1 MNTETSVPE
10 KTSANNQDRQGTRR
24 RIVLGIDPGVS
35 TGLAAL
41 DIEGSFLFAESERE
55 IGWKKIIDKVTRYGK
70 VVLVATD
77 VTPAPDLVRK
87 VASTL
92 DTALFVPNKSMDASE
107 KRQLVGKYTRANDV
121 IIDNDHASDALA
133 SAIKA
138 LGKFKNKFGKLESDY
153 NELSDDLKQR
163 TKELLIKGY
172 SMNCAIRMSNEKMQ
186 PIRLEVLRL
195 QRSKTEQGLQNAL
208 AEKSEVIARLNELTA
223 TLSEDI
229 KTLKQEN
236 RELRDRL
243 EKERTRSDIEVR
255 KERIWKAQ
263 RDQIEGLT
271 KQVHKLKR
279 RLEEQDKEGHP
290 DTVGPDNRDTDLV
303 RLKPIKSFSSNGL
316 EEAKAAHHIEPGDV
330 VILRD
335 ASGGGASTARALAK
349 LRPSLVITCTAM
361 SDLAEKV
368 LAQNNISVINSA
380 LLSTRNIDGNLFVRK
395 KDLESVILQLRSIAE
410 RKASS
415 IVEDAIEG
423 YRD

>member
-1 MNTETSVPE
+1 
-10 KTSANNQDRQGTRR
+10 
-24 RIVLGIDPGVS
+24 VLGIDPGVS

-41 DIEGSFLFAESERE
+41 DIEGSFLFAESQRE
-55 IGWKKIIDKVTRYGK
+55 IGWKTIIDKVTRYGK

-77 VTPAPDLVRK
+77 VAPAPDLVRK

-107 KRQLVGKYTRANDV
+107 KRELVGKYTRANDV
-121 IIDNDHASDALA
+121 LIDNDHASDALA

-153 NELSDDLKQR
+153 DELSDNLKQR

-172 SMNCAIRMSNEKMQ
+172 SINRAIRMSNEKMQ
-186 PIRLEVLRL
+186 PIRLDVIRL

-243 EKERTRSDIEVR
+243 EKERIRSDIEVR

-263 RDQIEGLT
+263 HDQIDGLT
-271 KQVHKLKR
+271 KQVHKLQR
-279 RLEEQDKEGHP
+279 RLEEDKEGHP
-290 DTVGPDNRDTDLV
+290 DTAGPDNRDTDLA
-303 RLKPIKSFSSNGL
+303 RLKPIESFSSNGL

-330 VILRD
+330 VILKD
-335 ASGGGASTARALAK
+335 ASGGGASTARALTK

-368 LAQNNISVINSA
+368 LAQNNISIINSA

>member
-121 IIDNDHASDALA
+121 LIDNDHASDALA

-172 SMNCAIRMSNEKMQ
+172 SMNRAIGMSNEKCNQ
-186 PIRLEVLRL
+186 SDLRSLGCRGQRLNKGFRMHL
-195 QRSKTEQGLQNAL
+195 QRN
-208 AEKSEVIARLNELTA
+208 
-223 TLSEDI
+223 
-229 KTLKQEN
+229 LK
-236 RELRDRL
+236 
-243 EKERTRSDIEVR
+243 
-255 KERIWKAQ
+255 
-263 RDQIEGLT
+263 
-271 KQVHKLKR
+271 
-279 RLEEQDKEGHP
+279 
-290 DTVGPDNRDTDLV
+290 
-303 RLKPIKSFSSNGL
+303 
-316 EEAKAAHHIEPGDV
+316 
-330 VILRD
+330 
-335 ASGGGASTARALAK
+335 
-349 LRPSLVITCTAM
+349 
-361 SDLAEKV
+361 
-368 LAQNNISVINSA
+368 
-380 LLSTRNIDGNLFVRK
+380 
-395 KDLESVILQLRSIAE
+395 
-410 RKASS
+410 
-415 IVEDAIEG
+415 
-423 YRD
+423 